1 MNRGIFNS
9 IIQDSEP
16 DMKIPTLINSSSKI
30 NGELIFTTDVRI
42 DGEVFGKV
50 ESDKSVIIGAE
61 GYVKGFLRA
70 NDLVVFGRFEG
81 NIIVSGLTILH
92 ESASVFGTLYTKA
105 LEVKDGATITARVVM
120 YDKLEAIDEA
130 QIYLAEEMIKA
141 EPARR
146 QVLTA
151 SHVKI
156 SFDDALD
163 STKADGLKIVS
174 DLKDYPTPEPVS
186 NDSGD
191 VLSKIRENNG
201 RAEDM
206 IIYKQKADLFDI
218 AEKVNA
224 TSPSESPVEILQS
237 EDDFSKEKLFE
248 DEAYEAVNQD
258 DPLQLTSIEAAAKPI
273 FSDTVTE
280 IEETDSLCPVPF
292 DEDETFILLT
302 SMDEP
307 GEEPQSGKSTE
318 SSVPEIVTISEVD
331 QGQTLEFDFED
342 SYVDNGELVLFPL
355 PNPISIAGCLGEPV
369 MDDSSMFRKGKKKP
383 IRSENTIITQ
393 TSRKNKGGRGIS
405 GFEELRNLL
414 IPVKYQQMKL
424 AEKKNDQEKINAK
437 KIKDN
442 ENEGTRSKESEKN
455 ELFLNNAIRHLPDD
469 DYSSL
474 FN

>member
-1 MNRGIFNS
+1 
-9 IIQDSEP
+9 
-16 DMKIPTLINSSSKI
+16 MKIPTLINSSSKI

-163 STKADGLKIVS
+163 STNADGLKIVP
-174 DLKDYPTPEPVS
+174 DLKNYPTLEPVS

-201 RAEDM
+201 RA
-206 IIYKQKADLFDI
+206 
-218 AEKVNA
+218 
-224 TSPSESPVEILQS
+224 
-237 EDDFSKEKLFE
+237 
-248 DEAYEAVNQD
+248 
-258 DPLQLTSIEAAAKPI
+258 
-273 FSDTVTE
+273 
-280 IEETDSLCPVPF
+280 
-292 DEDETFILLT
+292 
-302 SMDEP
+302 
-307 GEEPQSGKSTE
+307 
-318 SSVPEIVTISEVD
+318 
-331 QGQTLEFDFED
+331 
-342 SYVDNGELVLFPL
+342 
-355 PNPISIAGCLGEPV
+355 
-369 MDDSSMFRKGKKKP
+369 
-383 IRSENTIITQ
+383 
-393 TSRKNKGGRGIS
+393 GG
-405 GFEELRNLL
+405 
-414 IPVKYQQMKL
+414 Y
-424 AEKKNDQEKINAK
+424 D
-437 KIKDN
+437 
-442 ENEGTRSKESEKN
+442 
-455 ELFLNNAIRHLPDD
+455 RHRRDR
-469 DYSSL
+469 
-474 FN
+474 